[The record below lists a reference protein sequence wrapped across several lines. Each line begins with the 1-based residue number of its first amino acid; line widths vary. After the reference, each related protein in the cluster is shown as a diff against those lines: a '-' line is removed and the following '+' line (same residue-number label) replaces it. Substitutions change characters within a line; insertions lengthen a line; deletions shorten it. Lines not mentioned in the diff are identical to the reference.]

1 MIHVYNV
8 HHLLLDVNNA
18 NIQDKDN
25 FQNYSPVI
33 PVLYQVSSDDKDLEG
48 LSDDHHNES
57 NDKDPEGQS
66 DDHHNESNDEDLEG
80 KSHDKHNQSA
90 SDLFESSL
98 QGK

>member
-1 MIHVYNV
+1 MVAYNV

-18 NIQDKDN
+18 NIEDEDN

-33 PVLYQVSSDDKDLEG
+33 PILYQVSY
-48 LSDDHHNES
+48 H
-57 NDKDPEGQS
+57 DKDPEGQS
-66 DDHHNESNDEDLEG
+66 DDHNNESNDEDPQG
-80 KSHDKHNQSA
+80 KSDDKHNQSA